1 MTTGARGARLTRAV
15 EAGDWVAV
23 QELLRSSWTHLAQ
36 SEPAGLLDALERM
49 PEEVMD
55 RSPRLRIAMVHLGR
69 TLHGD
74 AWIDPAPG
82 RRPLP
87 LPMGPADQLGVWA
100 ARGSAARAKGRLDDA
115 FRLMES
121 GQDLLRRLPPI
132 EEASISAG
140 LPEILQEWALTCEQD
155 SRLEDALALHLSAH
169 EWSAVIGHRGMAAAT
184 AGSAAYLH
192 AVAGRN
198 MSAAEWLARVPDT
211 EGILRAPG
219 SDVAGVLAEALL
231 RIDHFDPEGAVS
243 LLDGLDG
250 AAAGERGPAVDFV
263 RAFAAAGRPFSSH
276 LVRRR
281 IDATLAATGPR
292 SGRGQSDLVRA
303 IHAFT
308 GGPAEAE
315 PIDDTVPLV
324 ARIAAATE
332 ALAANLRGDESTARR
347 LAGPLLD
354 SGESP
359 RVLIT
364 ALLASSAH
372 PTRTLEE
379 AAALAHAHDSFG
391 VLALLP
397 ADRRR
402 RVADEL
408 ASLGDHGI
416 ARILRDSDA
425 PRASDL
431 SPVHREIAF
440 SAAQGATLADIAD
453 ERGVSVNTV
462 KTQLRTV
469 YRRLGVRSRSEL
481 AAALDGVRAP
491 RSEA

>member
-1 MTTGARGARLTRAV
+1 MTAATSGARLARAV
-15 EAGDWVAV
+15 DAGDWTAV
-23 QELLRSSWTHLAQ
+23 QEVLRSSWTHLVQ

-55 RSPRLRIAMVHLGR
+55 RSPRLRIAMVQLGR
-69 TLHGD
+69 ALHGD

-87 LPMGPADQLGVWA
+87 LAMGPADRISVWA
-100 ARGSAARAKGRLDDA
+100 ARGSAARASGRLDDA

-121 GQDLLRRLPPI
+121 GQDLLRSLSPI
-132 EEASISAG
+132 EEASLSAG
-140 LPEILQEWALTCEQD
+140 LPDILQEWALTCEQD

-169 EWSAVIGHRGMAAAT
+169 EWAAVIGHRAMTAAT

-198 MSAAEWLARVPDT
+198 ASAAQWLARVPDT

-219 SDVAGVLAEALL
+219 SDAARVLAEALL
-231 RIDHFDPEGAVS
+231 RIDHLDPEGAVS

-276 LVRRR
+276 VVRRR
-281 IDATLAATGPR
+281 VDATLAATGPR
-292 SGRGQSDLVRA
+292 SGRGQSDLLRA

-308 GGPAEAE
+308 GGPAGAE

-364 ALLASSAH
+364 ALLASWAH

-379 AAALAHAHDSFG
+379 AAALAHAHSSFG
-391 VLALLP
+391 VLGLLP
-397 ADRRR
+397 ADRRHR
-402 RVADEL
+402 IADEL
-408 ASLGDHGI
+408 ASLGDHEV
-416 ARILRDSDA
+416 ARILRDSEA
-425 PRASDL
+425 PRAPDL

-440 SAAQGATLADIAD
+440 SAAQGATLPDIAE

-491 RSEA
+491 RTEA